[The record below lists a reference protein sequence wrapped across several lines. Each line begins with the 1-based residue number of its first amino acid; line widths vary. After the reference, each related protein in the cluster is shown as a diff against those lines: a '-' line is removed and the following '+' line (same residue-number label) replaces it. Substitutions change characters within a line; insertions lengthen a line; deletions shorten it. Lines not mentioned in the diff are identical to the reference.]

1 MKGGAAE
8 GRGSPLGVTSPADGS
23 GGAHVV
29 SWQLPE
35 ADDAY
40 SFGDT
45 SPDAAAAGQHAA
57 CQGSVPS
64 NYAYDEDEGYA
75 GMVLYRL
82 SPRLAEAVYPVIA
95 TRGVEIT
102 VTAILI
108 LGMTVPLPPLIHPRV
123 PSELAYTSFFL
134 YIPALHRLSLVH
146 SRRFL
151 LLLRQFE
158 TWYVNTA
165 AMAHCLGSTVCRA
178 TEFLDA
184 DPMRHRS

>member
-1 MKGGAAE
+1 MVVLLDRVGS
-8 GRGSPLGVTSPADGS
+8 RGSN
-23 GGAHVV
+23 VV

-40 SFGDT
+40 SPRDK
-45 SPDAAAAGQHAA
+45 SPDAAVAGQHAA

-102 VTAILI
+102 VTTILI
-108 LGMTVPLPPLIHPRV
+108 LGMMVPLPPLIKPRV
-123 PSELAYTSFFL
+123 PSELAYASFFL

-146 SRRFL
+146 TRRFL

-158 TWYVNTA
+158 TWYVA
-165 AMAHCLGSTVCRA
+165 AAAIGTLPGFSR
-178 TEFLDA
+178 ERPKSED
-184 DPMRHRS
+184 